1 MANEKTGDPAVDTF
15 LKGYSPQVRVIAV
28 KTREVILSVLPG
40 ATEKVF
46 PGWKVIQYGAGAG
59 REGVFAVM
67 SPQKER
73 VNLGPTNAARLKAS
87 STAVLADYRG
97 MTVGQMR
104 ELRSK
109 LRGGGIEMVVVKNTL
124 ARRAARAAGY
134 EPLSAELV
142 GPVAMLFAVDD
153 VSAPARILNEYIR
166 ANRKMVIKAGL
177 LEGQVIKADAVTE
190 LADLPSREVLLSRL
204 LGAMQAPLGNLAS
217 VLQAP
222 ISTLARTL
230 DALPLQKESQS
241 PAGAPA
247 AS

>member
-1 MANEKTGDPAVDTF
+1 LATGLKKNEKIDKKAE
-15 LKGYSPQVRVIAV
+15 KA
-28 KTREVILSVLPG
+28 
-40 ATEKVF
+40 ATV
-46 PGWKVIQYGAGAG
+46 AD
-59 REGVFAVM
+59 
-67 SPQKER
+67 
-73 VNLGPTNAARLKAS
+73 LTARLKAS

-104 ELRSK
+104 DLRTK

-124 ARRAARAAGY
+124 ARRAAKAAGY

-142 GPVAMLFAVDD
+142 GPIAMLFAVDD
-153 VSAPARILNEYIR
+153 VSAPARILNDYIR
-166 ANRKMVIKAGL
+166 ANRKMVIKGGL

-204 LGAMQAPLGNLAS
+204 LGAMLAPLGNLAS

-222 ISTLARTL
+222 MTKFARTL
-230 DALPLQKESQS
+230 DAVRSQKEAQS
-241 PAGAPA
+241 PAAAA

>member
-1 MANEKTGDPAVDTF
+1 MQYRPPRLMSEGGF
-15 LKGYSPQVRVIAV
+15 L
-28 KTREVILSVLPG
+28 L
-40 ATEKVF
+40 ATATKKEEKVD
-46 PGWKVIQYGAGAG
+46 KKA
-59 REGVFAVM
+59 
-67 SPQKER
+67 QKAAT
-73 VNLGPTNAARLKAS
+73 VADLTARLKAS

-104 ELRSK
+104 DLRTK
-109 LRGGGIEMVVVKNTL
+109 LRGGGIDMVVVKNTL
-124 ARRAARAAGY
+124 ARRAAKAAGY

-142 GPVAMLFAVDD
+142 GPIAMLFAVED
-153 VSAPARILNEYIR
+153 VSAPARILNDYIK

-177 LEGQVIKADAVTE
+177 LEGQLIKADAVTE

-222 ISTLARTL
+222 ITKLARTL
-230 DALPLQKESQS
+230 DAVRSQKESQS
-241 PAGAPA
+241 PAAAA

>member
-1 MANEKTGDPAVDTF
+1 LATG
-15 LKGYSPQVRVIAV
+15 LKKA
-28 KTREVILSVLPG
+28 
-40 ATEKVF
+40 EKVD
-46 PGWKVIQYGAGAG
+46 KKAEKAATVAD
-59 REGVFAVM
+59 
-67 SPQKER
+67 
-73 VNLGPTNAARLKAS
+73 LTARLKAS

-104 ELRSK
+104 DLRTK

-124 ARRAARAAGY
+124 ARRAAVAAGY

-142 GPVAMLFAVDD
+142 GPIAMLFAVDD
-153 VSAPARILNEYIR
+153 VSAPARILNDYIR
-166 ANRKMVIKAGL
+166 ANRKMVIKGGL

-222 ISTLARTL
+222 ITKLARTL
-230 DALPLQKESQS
+230 DAVRSQKESPS
-241 PAGAPA
+241 PAAAA

>member
-1 MANEKTGDPAVDTF
+1 MATALKKQEKIDKKAE
-15 LKGYSPQVRVIAV
+15 KA
-28 KTREVILSVLPG
+28 
-40 ATEKVF
+40 ATVAD
-46 PGWKVIQYGAGAG
+46 I
-59 REGVFAVM
+59 
-67 SPQKER
+67 
-73 VNLGPTNAARLKAS
+73 TARLKAS

-204 LGAMQAPLGNLAS
+204 LGAMQAPLGNLAR

-222 ISTLARTL
+222 VVKLARTL
-230 DALPLQKESQS
+230 DALRSQKESQS

>member
-1 MANEKTGDPAVDTF
+1 MCEGGF
-15 LKGYSPQVRVIAV
+15 LLAAGSK
-28 KTREVILSVLPG
+28 K
-40 ATEKVF
+40 TEKIDKKAEKAATVAD
-46 PGWKVIQYGAGAG
+46 I
-59 REGVFAVM
+59 
-67 SPQKER
+67 
-73 VNLGPTNAARLKAS
+73 TARLKAT

-104 ELRSK
+104 DLRTK
-109 LRGGGIEMVVVKNTL
+109 LRGGGVEMIVVKNTL
-124 ARRAARAAGY
+124 TRRAATAAGY
-134 EPLSAELV
+134 EPLSAELA
-142 GPVAMLFAVDD
+142 GPIAMLFAADD

-222 ISTLARTL
+222 LTKLARTIE
-230 DALPLQKESQS
+230 AVRSQKESLS
-241 PAGAPA
+241 PAAAPA
-247 AS
+247 TS

>member
-1 MANEKTGDPAVDTF
+1 LATGT
-15 LKGYSPQVRVIAV
+15 K
-28 KTREVILSVLPG
+28 KE
-40 ATEKVF
+40 EKVD
-46 PGWKVIQYGAGAG
+46 KKA
-59 REGVFAVM
+59 
-67 SPQKER
+67 QKAAT
-73 VNLGPTNAARLKAS
+73 VADLTARLKAS

-104 ELRSK
+104 DLRTK
-109 LRGGGIEMVVVKNTL
+109 LRGGGIDMVVVKNTL
-124 ARRAARAAGY
+124 ARRAAKAAGY

-142 GPVAMLFAVDD
+142 GPIAMLFAVED
-153 VSAPARILNEYIR
+153 VSAPARILNDYIK

-177 LEGQVIKADAVTE
+177 LEGQLIKADAVTE

-222 ISTLARTL
+222 ITKFARTL
-230 DALPLQKESQS
+230 DAVRSQKESQS
-241 PAGAPA
+241 PAAAA

>member
-1 MANEKTGDPAVDTF
+1 LATGLKKADKVDKKAEKA
-15 LKGYSPQVRVIAV
+15 
-28 KTREVILSVLPG
+28 
-40 ATEKVF
+40 ATV
-46 PGWKVIQYGAGAG
+46 AD
-59 REGVFAVM
+59 
-67 SPQKER
+67 
-73 VNLGPTNAARLKAS
+73 LTARLKAS

-104 ELRSK
+104 DLRSK

-124 ARRAARAAGY
+124 ARRAAKAAGY

-142 GPVAMLFAVDD
+142 GPIAMLFAVDD
-153 VSAPARILNEYIR
+153 VSAPARILNDYIR

-177 LEGQVIKADAVTE
+177 LEGQIIKADAVTE
-190 LADLPSREVLLSRL
+190 LADLPSREILLSRL

-222 ISTLARTL
+222 LTKFARTL
-230 DALPLQKESQS
+230 DAVRNQKESQS
-241 PAGAPA
+241 PAAAA

>member
-1 MANEKTGDPAVDTF
+1 LATALKKQEKIDKKAE
-15 LKGYSPQVRVIAV
+15 KA
-28 KTREVILSVLPG
+28 
-40 ATEKVF
+40 ATVAD
-46 PGWKVIQYGAGAG
+46 I
-59 REGVFAVM
+59 
-67 SPQKER
+67 
-73 VNLGPTNAARLKAS
+73 TARLKAS

-124 ARRAARAAGY
+124 ARRAAKAAGY

-222 ISTLARTL
+222 VVKLARTL
-230 DALPLQKESQS
+230 DALRSQKESQS

>member
-1 MANEKTGDPAVDTF
+1 MATGLKKDEKTDKKAE
-15 LKGYSPQVRVIAV
+15 KA
-28 KTREVILSVLPG
+28 
-40 ATEKVF
+40 ATV
-46 PGWKVIQYGAGAG
+46 AD
-59 REGVFAVM
+59 
-67 SPQKER
+67 
-73 VNLGPTNAARLKAS
+73 LTARLKAS

-104 ELRSK
+104 DLRTK
-109 LRGGGIEMVVVKNTL
+109 LRGDGIQMVVVKNTL
-124 ARRAARAAGY
+124 ARRAAKAAGY
-134 EPLSAELV
+134 ESLSAELV
-142 GPVAMLFAVDD
+142 GPIAMLFAVDD
-153 VSAPARILNEYIR
+153 VSAPARILNDYIR

-222 ISTLARTL
+222 ITKFARTI
-230 DALPLQKESQS
+230 DAVRSQKEAQS
-241 PAGAPA
+241 PAAAA

>member
-1 MANEKTGDPAVDTF
+1 LATGT
-15 LKGYSPQVRVIAV
+15 K
-28 KTREVILSVLPG
+28 KE
-40 ATEKVF
+40 EKVD
-46 PGWKVIQYGAGAG
+46 KKA
-59 REGVFAVM
+59 
-67 SPQKER
+67 QKAAT
-73 VNLGPTNAARLKAS
+73 VADLTARLKAS

-104 ELRSK
+104 DLRTK

-124 ARRAARAAGY
+124 ARRAAKAAGY

-142 GPVAMLFAVDD
+142 GPIAMLFAVED
-153 VSAPARILNEYIR
+153 VSAPARILNDYIK

-177 LEGQVIKADAVTE
+177 LEGQLIKADAVTE

-204 LGAMQAPLGNLAS
+204 LGAMQTPLGNLAS

-222 ISTLARTL
+222 ITKFARTL
-230 DALPLQKESQS
+230 DAVRSHKESQS
-241 PAGAPA
+241 PAAAA

>member
-1 MANEKTGDPAVDTF
+1 MATGT
-15 LKGYSPQVRVIAV
+15 K
-28 KTREVILSVLPG
+28 KE
-40 ATEKVF
+40 EKVD
-46 PGWKVIQYGAGAG
+46 KKA
-59 REGVFAVM
+59 
-67 SPQKER
+67 QKAAT
-73 VNLGPTNAARLKAS
+73 VADLTARLKAS

-104 ELRSK
+104 DLRTK
-109 LRGGGIEMVVVKNTL
+109 LRGGGIDMVVVKNTL
-124 ARRAARAAGY
+124 ARRAAKAAGY

-142 GPVAMLFAVDD
+142 GPIAMLFAVED
-153 VSAPARILNEYIR
+153 VSAPARILNDYIK

-177 LEGQVIKADAVTE
+177 LEGQLIKADAVTE

-222 ISTLARTL
+222 ITKLARTL
-230 DALPLQKESQS
+230 DAVRSQKESPS
-241 PAGAPA
+241 PAAAA

>member
-1 MANEKTGDPAVDTF
+1 MATGLKKAEKIDKKAE
-15 LKGYSPQVRVIAV
+15 KA
-28 KTREVILSVLPG
+28 
-40 ATEKVF
+40 ATVAD
-46 PGWKVIQYGAGAG
+46 I
-59 REGVFAVM
+59 
-67 SPQKER
+67 
-73 VNLGPTNAARLKAS
+73 TARLKAT

-104 ELRSK
+104 DLRSK
-109 LRGGGIEMVVVKNTL
+109 LKGGGIEMVVVKNTL
-124 ARRAARAAGY
+124 ARRAAKAAGY
-134 EPLSAELV
+134 EALNAELI
-142 GPVAMLFAVDD
+142 GPIAMLFAADD
-153 VSAPARILNEYIR
+153 VSAPARILNDFIR

-222 ISTLARTL
+222 IVKLARTL
-230 DALPLQKESQS
+230 DAVRRQRESQS
-241 PAGAPA
+241 PAEAPA

>member
-1 MANEKTGDPAVDTF
+1 LATGLKKNEKIDKKAE
-15 LKGYSPQVRVIAV
+15 KA
-28 KTREVILSVLPG
+28 
-40 ATEKVF
+40 ATV
-46 PGWKVIQYGAGAG
+46 AD
-59 REGVFAVM
+59 
-67 SPQKER
+67 
-73 VNLGPTNAARLKAS
+73 LTARLKAS

-104 ELRSK
+104 DLRTK

-124 ARRAARAAGY
+124 ARRAAKAAGY
-134 EPLSAELV
+134 EPLNAELV
-142 GPVAMLFAVDD
+142 GPIAMLFAVDD
-153 VSAPARILNEYIR
+153 VSAPARILNDYIR
-166 ANRKMVIKAGL
+166 ANRKMVIKGGL

-222 ISTLARTL
+222 LTKFARTL
-230 DALPLQKESQS
+230 DAVRSQKESQS
-241 PAGAPA
+241 PAAAA

>member
-1 MANEKTGDPAVDTF
+1 MQYRPPRLMSEGGFLLATGT
-15 LKGYSPQVRVIAV
+15 K
-28 KTREVILSVLPG
+28 KE
-40 ATEKVF
+40 EKVD
-46 PGWKVIQYGAGAG
+46 KKA
-59 REGVFAVM
+59 
-67 SPQKER
+67 QKAAT
-73 VNLGPTNAARLKAS
+73 VADLTARLKAS

-104 ELRSK
+104 DLRTK
-109 LRGGGIEMVVVKNTL
+109 LRGGGIDMVVVKNTL
-124 ARRAARAAGY
+124 ARRAAKAAGY

-142 GPVAMLFAVDD
+142 GPIAMLFAVED
-153 VSAPARILNEYIR
+153 VSAPARILNDYIK

-177 LEGQVIKADAVTE
+177 LEGQLIKADAVTE

-222 ISTLARTL
+222 LTKLARTL
-230 DALPLQKESQS
+230 DAVRSQKESQS
-241 PAGAPA
+241 PAAAA

>member
-1 MANEKTGDPAVDTF
+1 LATGLKKDEKTDKKAE
-15 LKGYSPQVRVIAV
+15 KA
-28 KTREVILSVLPG
+28 
-40 ATEKVF
+40 ATV
-46 PGWKVIQYGAGAG
+46 AD
-59 REGVFAVM
+59 
-67 SPQKER
+67 
-73 VNLGPTNAARLKAS
+73 LTARLKAS

-104 ELRSK
+104 DLRTK
-109 LRGGGIEMVVVKNTL
+109 LRGDGIQMVVVKNTL
-124 ARRAARAAGY
+124 ARRAAKAAGY
-134 EPLSAELV
+134 ESLSAELV
-142 GPVAMLFAVDD
+142 GPIAMLFAVDD
-153 VSAPARILNEYIR
+153 VSAPARILNDYIR

-222 ISTLARTL
+222 ITKFARTI
-230 DALPLQKESQS
+230 DAVRSQKEAQS
-241 PAGAPA
+241 PAAAA

>member
-1 MANEKTGDPAVDTF
+1 MATALKKQEKIDKKAE
-15 LKGYSPQVRVIAV
+15 KA
-28 KTREVILSVLPG
+28 
-40 ATEKVF
+40 ATV
-46 PGWKVIQYGAGAG
+46 AD
-59 REGVFAVM
+59 
-67 SPQKER
+67 
-73 VNLGPTNAARLKAS
+73 LTARLKAS

-124 ARRAARAAGY
+124 ARRAAKAAGY

-222 ISTLARTL
+222 IVKLARTL
-230 DALPLQKESQS
+230 DALRTQKESQS

>member
-1 MANEKTGDPAVDTF
+1 LATALKKQEKIDKKAE
-15 LKGYSPQVRVIAV
+15 KA
-28 KTREVILSVLPG
+28 
-40 ATEKVF
+40 ATVAD
-46 PGWKVIQYGAGAG
+46 I
-59 REGVFAVM
+59 
-67 SPQKER
+67 
-73 VNLGPTNAARLKAS
+73 TARLKAS

-124 ARRAARAAGY
+124 ARRAAKAAGY

-177 LEGQVIKADAVTE
+177 LEGQVIKADAVIE

-222 ISTLARTL
+222 IVKLARTL
-230 DALPLQKESQS
+230 DAVRHQKESQS

>member
-1 MANEKTGDPAVDTF
+1 MATALKKQEKIDKKAE
-15 LKGYSPQVRVIAV
+15 KA
-28 KTREVILSVLPG
+28 
-40 ATEKVF
+40 ATV
-46 PGWKVIQYGAGAG
+46 AD
-59 REGVFAVM
+59 
-67 SPQKER
+67 
-73 VNLGPTNAARLKAS
+73 LTARLKAS

-222 ISTLARTL
+222 IVKLARTL
-230 DALPLQKESQS
+230 DALRSQKESQS

>member
-1 MANEKTGDPAVDTF
+1 MATG
-15 LKGYSPQVRVIAV
+15 LK
-28 KTREVILSVLPG
+28 KD
-40 ATEKVF
+40 EKVD
-46 PGWKVIQYGAGAG
+46 KKAEKAATVAD
-59 REGVFAVM
+59 
-67 SPQKER
+67 
-73 VNLGPTNAARLKAS
+73 LTARLKAS

-104 ELRSK
+104 DLRTK

-124 ARRAARAAGY
+124 ARRAAVAAGY
-134 EPLSAELV
+134 QPLTAELV
-142 GPVAMLFAVDD
+142 GPIAMLFAVDD
-153 VSAPARILNEYIR
+153 VSAPARILNDYIR
-166 ANRKMVIKAGL
+166 ANRKMVIKGGL

-222 ISTLARTL
+222 LTKFARTL
-230 DALPLQKESQS
+230 DAVRSQKESTS
-241 PAGAPA
+241 PAAAA